1 MKRDFSLFIKDILEA
16 IDDIENFI
24 ADADFETFSADK
36 KTRAAVVHE
45 IEIIGEATKNIP
57 ASVRTKHKELPW
69 KDMAKM
75 RDKVTHFYFGVNYE
89 IVWKVVKERL
99 PAIKVA
105 AKKILSD
112 LAEKTSQDKD
122 KS

>member
-1 MKRDFSLFIKDILEA
+1 MTRDFSLFIKDIIEA

-24 ADADFETFSADK
+24 GDMNFEAFSSDR

-57 ASVRTKHKELPW
+57 IFIRNKYKELPW
-69 KDMAKM
+69 QDMAKM
-75 RDKVTHFYFGVNYE
+75 RDKISHFYFGINYE

-99 PAIKVA
+99 PEIKLAVG
-105 AKKILSD
+105 KILKE
-112 LAEKTSQDKD
+112 LM
-122 KS
+122 KSSE